1 MSLKVK
7 DKWFVEGVSD
17 SHLKNQKD
25 RDSSVCRLCRGTM
38 GGKDKTLCK
47 TISIRSIEDTLYTS
61 KRKNRFKLDRI
72 NFQHIREIFERIA
85 HDPSHHHVTG
95 ASQHVAMGMLYLT
108 G

>member
-1 MSLKVK
+1 MILQFVV
-7 DKWFVEGVSD
+7 FVEG
-17 SHLKNQKD
+17 QWAE
-25 RDSSVCRLCRGTM
+25 
-38 GGKDKTLCK
+38 KDKTLCK
-47 TISIRSIEDTLYTS
+47 TLSIRSIEHTLCMS

-72 NFQHIREIFERIA
+72 NFQHIREIFEGIA

>member
-1 MSLKVK
+1 MILQFVV
-7 DKWFVEGVSD
+7 FVEG
-17 SHLKNQKD
+17 QWAE
-25 RDSSVCRLCRGTM
+25 
-38 GGKDKTLCK
+38 KDKTLCK
-47 TISIRSIEDTLYTS
+47 TISIRSIEHKLYMS

-85 HDPSHHHVTG
+85 HDQSHHHVAG

>member
-38 GGKDKTLCK
+38 GGKRQNAL
-47 TISIRSIEDTLYTS
+47 IYMS

-85 HDPSHHHVTG
+85 HDPSHHHVAG